1 MRLPS
6 FHADAP
12 GLAIHDPLSA
22 LLGAAEDGVF
32 HYGYADAVRL
42 AGHSCPTVAGAYLM
56 TVRSLGHLYGDAL
69 PVRGEIE
76 VHPRDEADAGVA
88 GVMASVAT
96 LLTGAAQETGFKGLG
111 GRFDRR
117 RLLIFG
123 AAIEGD
129 MAFRRRDNGAGV
141 QAFLNAGVVPADP
154 EADDLLR
161 RQLAGQAREDEGA
174 RFRELWQ
181 GRIRR
186 LLVDHADNPL
196 PIRLEDWPSDV

>member
-6 FHADAP
+6 FYADAP
-12 GLAIHDPLSA
+12 GLAVHDPLSA
-22 LLGAAEDGVF
+22 LLGAAEDGVLR
-32 HYGYADAVRL
+32 YGYADAVRL

-76 VHPRDEADAGVA
+76 VYLRDEADAGVA

-96 LLTGAAQETGFKGLG
+96 LLAGAARETGFKGLG
-111 GRFDRR
+111 GCFDRR

-123 AAIEGD
+123 AAIEGE
-129 MAFRRRDNGAGV
+129 MAFRRRDNGTGV
-141 QAFLNAGVVPADP
+141 QAFFDAGVVPADP
-154 EADDLLR
+154 EAGDLLR
-161 RQLAGQAREDEGA
+161 RQLAGQASEYEAA

-186 LLVDHADNPL
+186 LLVDDVDNL
-196 PIRLEDWPSDV
+196 LLIRLEDWPV